1 MSQNRVRT
9 GFTLIELLVVIAI
22 ISVLIALLL
31 PAVQYARA
39 AARRTQNRNNLKQIG
54 LALHNYHDVNRT
66 LPPGWIGVTNGQ
78 MDWNGPSGWCWATF
92 ILPFLE
98 QGNLYDQLSFSLP
111 ILDPTNSAVYLQS
124 PLQALFRNPNDIGP
138 EKFTIMTPSTPGPA
152 VPIAD
157 LPTSNYVGN
166 WGTTDADNC
175 YLNGI
180 GVQCI
185 GNGVFYH
192 NSRVKLRD
200 ITDGLSNTFLVGQH
214 KTEQNPSLSYGGD
227 TFAWFS
233 TWVGVAPNAESSI
246 SRVLGVADHVPN
258 DPAHHQDDFSGIY
271 DNGAHFCFCDGS
283 VSFISENINKAT
295 FQSMATIQGGESV
308 FVDQN

>member
-1 MSQNRVRT
+1 
-9 GFTLIELLVVIAI
+9 
-22 ISVLIALLL
+22 
-31 PAVQYARA
+31 
-39 AARRTQNRNNLKQIG
+39 
-54 LALHNYHDVNRT
+54 LHNYHDVNRT
-66 LPPGWIGVTNGQ
+66 FPPGWIGVTNGQ

-98 QGNLYDQLSFSLP
+98 QGNLYNQLSFSLP
-111 ILDPTNSAVYLQS
+111 ILDPSNSAIYLQS
-124 PLQALFRNPNDIGP
+124 TLQAQFRNPNDIGP
-138 EKFTIMTPSTPGPA
+138 EIFMITTPSVPGPA
-152 VPIAD
+152 VPIAN

-175 YLNGI
+175 YSYPV
-180 GVQCI
+180 GVQCV

-192 NSRVKLRD
+192 NSRVRLRD
-200 ITDGLSNTFLVGQH
+200 VTDGTSCTFLVGQH

-246 SRVLGVADHVPN
+246 SRVVGVADHVPN

-271 DNGAHFCFCDGS
+271 DSGAHFCFCDGS

-295 FQSMATIQGGESV
+295 FQSFATIQGGESV